1 MNNEETNINNT
12 TNTLVDSST
21 NEEVTTEYVDE
32 FGNPIDPSLID
43 EFGNYIGEPTT
54 EYVDEFGNPI
64 DPSLIDEFGNYIG
77 DTTNSLNIDTDQ
89 TTIKESLNEAESTT
103 IESASA
109 KQMDDKELLQGMVT
123 FDYNNVPITDI
134 VNSIILDAINKGA
147 SDIHFDPF
155 DDGIK
160 IRIRIDGELNDY
172 SIVPLFVK
180 KNMITRVK
188 IISGMNI
195 TESRT
200 PQDGAIRTELAD
212 KTIDLRVSCLP
223 TNMGEKIVIR
233 IMDYSMSASGV
244 EALDFN
250 EKNLK
255 KVKKMLA
262 LPNGIILVTGATGSG
277 KSTTVYSML
286 QRLNVEGTNLIT
298 VEDPI
303 EMNIGGVNQVQAVSE
318 IGLTFA
324 TVLRSILRQDP
335 DVIMIGEIRDD
346 ETARIAVRA
355 SITGH
360 LVLSTIHTNNSL
372 NTIERLTDMSVER
385 YLLGTALSGIV
396 SQKLAR
402 RLCEKCKRLRPTNEY
417 EKEIFKKAL
426 DKEIEEIYEP
436 VGCPHCSRGYRGR
449 IAIQEVLLL
458 NQQIQDAITKGV
470 PKSVLRKLVYGEN
483 GTETMLQDGLEK
495 VLEGKTSF
503 DEIIKLI
510 DLEDDL
516 GSGSQLGLDDQ
527 LEASRMDTVNANAI
541 NLGNNPININITP
554 ELLNSLNSINN
565 MVKNPNITSAIQEVS
580 DSAKETKESKKE
592 TIEEP
597 VIEVEAKKDNK
608 KNLDNVKDE
617 ENTNDVEILDD
628 TVTPVNITQDDS
640 QYELL
645 ENEPEKIEI
654 LRDEETLNNEE
665 SQVIEILEEEKPVIT
680 DIIKQFNN
688 NLNRIGKKKFILKTK
703 EIVEELN
710 RYDINNEEVIKI
722 VKKYIKRI
730 KNTDKLKINEKLELI
745 KLFNKVFGLNEDIDE
760 IDKLTEKSL
769 ETIDIIEDTANNID
783 LSESEIDDILG
794 TKENDIV
801 EVSINEDNDLELKV
815 ADDKEIPTPKK
826 KKSKKKKKEKIK
838 EVSIDDN
845 NNLELKVIDEEKE
858 KLKNNSRNEDK
869 IKKVSIDDTNDLTL
883 DVIAEEDKN
892 NIKGEKVK
900 KVSINDAND
909 LELKVIED
917 NANSEKVTEIPEI
930 TFDDDADFSA
940 IDDSIINSLLN
951 NLGEIK
957 EDDE

>member
-1 MNNEETNINNT
+1 MN
-12 TNTLVDSST
+12 LVT
-21 NEEVTTEYVDE
+21 
-32 FGNPIDPSLID
+32 LID
-43 EFGNYIGEPTT
+43 EFGNYIGEATT

-77 DTTNSLNIDTDQ
+77 DTSTNLNLDTNQ
-89 TTIKESLNEAESTT
+89 TAIKESLNEATNTS

-109 KQMDDKELLQGMVT
+109 KQMDDKELLAGMVT

-160 IRIRIDGELNDY
+160 IRIRIDGQLNDY

-250 EKNLK
+250 ERNLE

-402 RLCEKCKRLRPTNEY
+402 RLDR
-417 EKEIFKKAL
+417 
-426 DKEIEEIYEP
+426 
-436 VGCPHCSRGYRGR
+436 
-449 IAIQEVLLL
+449 
-458 NQQIQDAITKGV
+458 
-470 PKSVLRKLVYGEN
+470 KSVV
-483 GTETMLQDGLEK
+483 
-495 VLEGKTSF
+495 
-503 DEIIKLI
+503 
-510 DLEDDL
+510 
-516 GSGSQLGLDDQ
+516 
-527 LEASRMDTVNANAI
+527 
-541 NLGNNPININITP
+541 
-554 ELLNSLNSINN
+554 
-565 MVKNPNITSAIQEVS
+565 
-580 DSAKETKESKKE
+580 
-592 TIEEP
+592 
-597 VIEVEAKKDNK
+597 
-608 KNLDNVKDE
+608 
-617 ENTNDVEILDD
+617 
-628 TVTPVNITQDDS
+628 
-640 QYELL
+640 
-645 ENEPEKIEI
+645 
-654 LRDEETLNNEE
+654 
-665 SQVIEILEEEKPVIT
+665 
-680 DIIKQFNN
+680 
-688 NLNRIGKKKFILKTK
+688 
-703 EIVEELN
+703 
-710 RYDINNEEVIKI
+710 
-722 VKKYIKRI
+722 
-730 KNTDKLKINEKLELI
+730 
-745 KLFNKVFGLNEDIDE
+745 
-760 IDKLTEKSL
+760 
-769 ETIDIIEDTANNID
+769 
-783 LSESEIDDILG
+783 
-794 TKENDIV
+794 
-801 EVSINEDNDLELKV
+801 
-815 ADDKEIPTPKK
+815 
-826 KKSKKKKKEKIK
+826 
-838 EVSIDDN
+838 
-845 NNLELKVIDEEKE
+845 
-858 KLKNNSRNEDK
+858 
-869 IKKVSIDDTNDLTL
+869 
-883 DVIAEEDKN
+883 
-892 NIKGEKVK
+892 
-900 KVSINDAND
+900 
-909 LELKVIED
+909 
-917 NANSEKVTEIPEI
+917 
-930 TFDDDADFSA
+930 
-940 IDDSIINSLLN
+940 
-951 NLGEIK
+951 
-957 EDDE
+957 